1 MSQAARAE
9 VAYRRVEALFGHRLC
24 GLPGTHLAAVAVP
37 RPRGLLRSW
46 NYWWQAHYLDAL
58 VDAALRAR
66 RGGDAQGGSAAA
78 ATASALCRGIVLRN
92 GGRITNGYAD
102 DMAWLA
108 LALHRLARFY
118 GEGPEAARA
127 DRAVEVLRARISRL
141 ERPEG
146 GMYWRTRRDFVNAA
160 ATSPTALL
168 LAQRGDPE
176 RARSLLEWTYLALHD
191 PSSGLVMD
199 GVRSH
204 RGRDGRVHPEHYSY
218 NQGTTLGAL
227 LALGEPVDLARAE
240 DLIEAI
246 ARRLTLPDT
255 GTGTGEGGGAGAD
268 AGADADAGGSGGEP
282 RFVLRGHGG
291 GDGALF
297 TGIAARYLAG
307 AALDPRL
314 SPSARGTARRLVVDT
329 AEALWAGRAE
339 RPVSDRDRHTG
350 VRELAT
356 VFSPEPGEPATA
368 QLGAPV
374 ELSAQLQ
381 AWITLEAAATIEAAP
396 HPGG

>member
-9 VAYRRVEALFGHRLC
+9 VARRSVEAVFGHRLA
-24 GLPGTHLAAVAVP
+24 GLPGTHLAAIAVP
-37 RPRGLLRSW
+37 RARGVVRSW

-66 RGGDAQGGSAAA
+66 RSGDAGGAGGASAAA
-78 ATASALCRGIVLRN
+78 ATASALHRGIVLRN

-108 LALHRLARFY
+108 LALDRLARFF

-168 LAQRGDPE
+168 LAHRGDPE
-176 RARSLLEWTYLALHD
+176 RARSLLEWTYLALLD
-191 PSSGLVMD
+191 ADSGLVMD

-204 RGRDGRVHPEHYSY
+204 RGRDGRIHPEHYSY

-240 DLIEAI
+240 DLIAAI
-246 ARRLTLPDT
+246 ARRLTHPAT
-255 GTGTGEGGGAGAD
+255 GAGSGAHAG
-268 AGADADAGGSGGEP
+268 AGADADADADEP
-282 RFVLRGHGG
+282 RFVMRGHGA

-314 SPSARGTARRLVVDT
+314 SPSARGAARRLVVDT

-339 RPVSDRDRHTG
+339 RPVSGRSRHTG
-350 VRELAT
+350 VGELAT
-356 VFSPEPGEPATA
+356 VFSPEPGEPAA
-368 QLGAPV
+368 LHEGAPV
-374 ELSAQLQ
+374 ELSGQLQ
-381 AWITLEAAATIEAAP
+381 AWIALEAAATIEAAP
-396 HPGG
+396 HPSR

>member
-9 VAYRRVEALFGHRLC
+9 VARRSVERLFGHPLA
-24 GLPGTHLAAVAVP
+24 GLPGTHLAAIAVP
-37 RPRGLLRSW
+37 RPRGVVRSW

-66 RGGDAQGGSAAA
+66 RSGDACRGSAAA
-78 ATASALCRGIVLRN
+78 ATASALHRGIVLRN
-92 GGRITNGYAD
+92 GGRIINGYAD

-108 LALHRLARFY
+108 LALDRLARFF

-168 LAQRGDPE
+168 LAHRGDPE
-176 RARSLLEWTYLALHD
+176 RARSLLEWTYLALLD
-191 PSSGLVMD
+191 ADSGLVMD

-204 RGRDGRVHPEHYSY
+204 RGRDGRIHPEHYSY

-240 DLIEAI
+240 DLIAAI
-246 ARRLTLPDT
+246 ARRLTHPAT
-255 GTGTGEGGGAGAD
+255 G
-268 AGADADAGGSGGEP
+268 AGADADADEP
-282 RFVLRGHGG
+282 RFVMRGHGA

-307 AALDPRL
+307 AALDSRL
-314 SPSARGTARRLVVDT
+314 SPSARGAARRLVVDT

-339 RPVSDRDRHTG
+339 RPVSGRSRHTG
-350 VRELAT
+350 VGELAT
-356 VFSPEPGEPATA
+356 VFSPEPGEPAA
-368 QLGAPV
+368 AHEGAPV
-374 ELSAQLQ
+374 ELSGQLQ
-381 AWITLEAAATIEAAP
+381 AWIALEAAATIEAAP
-396 HPGG
+396 HPSR

>member
-9 VAYRRVEALFGHRLC
+9 VARRSVETLFGHPLA
-24 GLPGTHLAAVAVP
+24 GLPGTHLAAIAVP
-37 RPRGLLRSW
+37 RPRGVVRSW

-66 RGGDAQGGSAAA
+66 RNGDAGGASAAA
-78 ATASALCRGIVLRN
+78 ATASALHRGIVLRN

-108 LALHRLARFY
+108 LALHRLARFL

-127 DRAVEVLRARISRL
+127 DRAVEVLQARILRL

-191 PSSGLVMD
+191 PRSGLVMD

-240 DLIEAI
+240 DLIAAI
-246 ARRLTLPDT
+246 ARRLTHPAA
-255 GTGTGEGGGAGAD
+255 GAGSGAHAD
-268 AGADADAGGSGGEP
+268 GDADADEP
-282 RFVLRGHGG
+282 RFVMRGHGG

-314 SPSARGTARRLVVDT
+314 SPSARGAARRLVVDT

-339 RPVSDRDRHTG
+339 RPVSGRSRHTG
-350 VRELAT
+350 VGELAT
-356 VFSPEPGEPATA
+356 VFSPEPGEPAA
-368 QLGAPV
+368 AHEGAPV
-374 ELSAQLQ
+374 ELSGQLQ
-381 AWITLEAAATIEAAP
+381 AWITLEAAASIEAAP
-396 HPGG
+396 HPGR